1 MWAGSV
7 RKKELG
13 EGRAGALWDNDD
25 SEVSTENQEDGH
37 MMP

>member
-1 MWAGSV
+1 MWVGSV
-7 RKKELG
+7 RKKEL
-13 EGRAGALWDNDD
+13 GRAGALWDNDD